1 MHIVAS
7 VLTVIF
13 ICCAIWYALFG
24 KQSNIAT
31 QNPPVERTQEKSIE
45 VEEHIKQEQ
54 KLSEKPPDKSTVVSR
69 GERRRITEV
78 FTLTAYCPCKKC
90 SGKWGNE
97 TAIGVK
103 AKEGRTIAVDPDII
117 SLGTVV
123 RIDGLGVFMAE
134 DTGGGIKGDRIDVYF
149 ENHSEAVKFG
159 VQRKKVTYDVG
170 R

>member
-1 MHIVAS
+1 MHVVVG

-13 ICCAIWYALFG
+13 ICCAICYAIFG

-31 QNPPVERTQEKSIE
+31 QNPPVERTRDKATEF
-45 VEEHIKQEQ
+45 EELIKTEQ
-54 KLSEKPPDKSTVVSR
+54 KLAEKHLDKSGVVSR
-69 GERRRITEV
+69 GERRRKTEV

-90 SGKWGNE
+90 SGKWENE

-103 AKEGRTIAVDPDII
+103 AKEGRTVAVDPEVI

-134 DTGGGIKGDRIDVYF
+134 DTGGAIKDNRIDVYF

-159 VQRKKVTYDVG
+159 VQRKRVTYDVG

>member
-31 QNPPVERTQEKSIE
+31 QNPPIERTREKATE
-45 VEEHIKQEQ
+45 FEKLIKPEQ
-54 KLSEKPPDKSTVVSR
+54 KLAEKPPDKSEVVSR

-78 FTLTAYCPCKKC
+78 FTLTAYCPCKHC
-90 SGKWGNE
+90 SGKWGND

-103 AKEGRTIAVDPDII
+103 AKQGRTIAVDPDVIK
-117 SLGTVV
+117 LGTVV
-123 RIDGLGVFMAE
+123 RIDGVGVFMAE
-134 DTGGGIKGDRIDVYF
+134 DTGGSIKGNRIDIYF
-149 ENHSEAVKFG
+149 ESHEEALRFG
-159 VQRKKVTYDVG
+159 VQERKVTYDV